1 MTDGLLR
8 VTGLSRSFVSGSRR
22 IDVLRDLELQVDAGE
37 SVAIVGDSGVGKS
50 TLLHLLGGLDRPD
63 AGRVVYRGRD
73 VPWGDPRAMGRY
85 RNQEIGF
92 VFQFHHLLPEFTALE
107 NVEMPFR
114 IAGRRAAARAT
125 ALGLLERLG
134 LSERVTHTPGRMS
147 GGEQQRVAIARAVA
161 FSPALVLADEP
172 TGNLDP
178 ATGAR
183 VWETLSELQRE
194 LGFALL
200 LATHNERLA
209 AGCDRVLRLVDG
221 RLEELA
227 ADAAAAYFRHPDA
240 RSDSQE
246 APPSGR

>member
-1 MTDGLLR
+1 MSETLLE
-8 VTGLSRSFVSGSRR
+8 VTGLSRSFTSGSRR
-22 IDVLRDLELQVDAGE
+22 IEVLRGLDLRIDAGE
-37 SVAIVGDSGVGKS
+37 SVAVVGDSGVGKS

-63 AGRVVYRGRD
+63 SGAVVYRGRD
-73 VPWGDPRAMGRY
+73 LPWDDPASMGSY
-85 RNQEIGF
+85 RNREIGF

-114 IAGRRAAARAT
+114 IAGNPAGARDT
-125 ALGLLERLG
+125 ALRLLDCLG
-134 LSERVTHTPGRMS
+134 IAGRVDHTPGQLS

-161 FSPALVLADEP
+161 VSPALVLADEP

-183 VWETLSELQRE
+183 VFETLRELQRE
-194 LGFALL
+194 RGFALL

-209 AGCDRVLRLVDG
+209 NGCDRVLRLVEG

-227 ADAAAAYFRHPDA
+227 ADATAAYF
-240 RSDSQE
+240 SQE
-246 APPSGR
+246 TPPSGQ